1 MAEDWIEKFGEIV
14 RKARLQLN
22 MTQEEVGEAVGV
34 DKRTIHNIEHGLSNP
49 KLTVLYP
56 LIRLLS
62 IDPKLAFYPEH
73 RQESPAYRQL
83 QQMIEG
89 CSEKEISTLL
99 IVVKDILDARRSPNL
114 KDL

>member
-1 MAEDWIEKFGEIV
+1 MAEEWLENFGEIV
-14 RKARLQLN
+14 RKARLRLH

-34 DKRTIHNIEHGLSNP
+34 DKRTIHNIEHGVSNP
-49 KLTVLYP
+49 RLKVLYP

-62 IDPKLAFYPEH
+62 IDPKLAFYPER

-99 IVVKDILDARRSPNL
+99 IVVRDILEARRSPNL
-114 KDL
+114 KDV

>member
-1 MAEDWIEKFGEIV
+1 MVEDWLENFGEIV
-14 RKARLQLN
+14 RKSRLRLKL
-22 MTQEEVGEAVGV
+22 TQEEVGEVVGT
-34 DKRTIHNIEHGLSNP
+34 DKRTIHNIEHGESNP
-49 KLTVLYP
+49 KLKVLYP

-62 IDPKLAFYPEH
+62 IDPKMVFYPER

-99 IVVKDILDARRSPNL
+99 IVVRDILEARRSPDL
-114 KDL
+114 KDV